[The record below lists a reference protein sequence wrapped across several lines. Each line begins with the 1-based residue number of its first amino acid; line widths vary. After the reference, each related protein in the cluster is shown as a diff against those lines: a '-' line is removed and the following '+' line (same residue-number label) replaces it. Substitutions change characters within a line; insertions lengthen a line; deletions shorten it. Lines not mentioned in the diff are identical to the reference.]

1 MCWLNIFIEFA
12 ADSVSVF
19 SQGGWELRFK
29 KTCLWSQRTLLIS
42 EPTLFSPRFITVWWY
57 QMIAPA
63 PKTIGCWIP
72 LASDPNLMSHSCRNQ
87 YESLCWN
94 MSDSLN
100 HILLNKRDAL
110 RFHSELQWKALSG
123 NPFQKSSNLAQD
135 SFALLLQP
143 TYQTI
148 TELWYRAPL

>member
-1 MCWLNIFIEFA
+1 MIAPHSKNNA
-12 ADSVSVF
+12 ADSPWHQIRIWCLTLAEINMSHF
-19 SQGGWELRFK
+19 AG
-29 KTCLWSQRTLLIS
+29 TCLT
-42 EPTLFSPRFITVWWY
+42 
-57 QMIAPA
+57 
-63 PKTIGCWIP
+63 
-72 LASDPNLMSHSCRNQ
+72 
-87 YESLCWN
+87 
-94 MSDSLN
+94 LN

-148 TELWYRAPL
+148 TVTEPLIQSTTLAFSTSLNTDHFWSPIWLYRANKQHCPNFWLPMDHPISASYWFHTF